1 MTSIVRRRIALSI
14 VAVLAVAP
22 GLCLADPSAAAAQ
35 EIDLLIQRVASM
47 TTWTFVRNGAESK
60 SDEAARHLRDK
71 YEYFRK
77 EIHTAEDFIRLCG
90 TRSEM
95 SKRPYLV
102 KTGSTVRPSADVLAE
117 ELRHIRKPRQ

>member
-1 MTSIVRRRIALSI
+1 MTLLVRRRIALSI

-22 GLCLADPSAAAAQ
+22 VICLAEPSAAAAQ

-47 TTWTFVRNGAESK
+47 TTWTFIRNGTESK

-71 YEYFRK
+71 YDYFRK

-95 SKRPYLV
+95 TKEPYLV
-102 KTGSTVRPSADVLAE
+102 KAGSTVRASADVLAE
-117 ELRHIRKPRQ
+117 ELRHIRKPKQ